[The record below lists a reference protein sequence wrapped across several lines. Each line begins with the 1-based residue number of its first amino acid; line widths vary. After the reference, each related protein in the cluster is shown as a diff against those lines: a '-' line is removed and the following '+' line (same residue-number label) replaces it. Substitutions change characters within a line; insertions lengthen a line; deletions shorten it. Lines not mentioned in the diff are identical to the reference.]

1 MLDSKLLAALLIRL
15 GDTATP
21 IIQMGSSTDRYDIT
35 GLQFEHYPND
45 RDYMVLVAGSNNLQD
60 RTEPDESI
68 PLKEDKSVPSVPRE
82 YLLQTLV
89 YEVLTRY
96 GKELPRLA
104 SLPKPFFI
112 YYSEF
117 FGRYPD
123 AKLTSGEIDEVFL
136 EAIRQ
141 QKREDFKLSPKEI
154 CHEELEGSYRKYLL
168 DLLPY
173 QLLHLLSEADI
184 KQGANCSDSL
194 DLYRDIWDEFPD
206 LILTEEEIQGAFQG
220 AEKLL
225 K

>member
-1 MLDSKLLAALLIRL
+1 MLDSKLLAALLISL

-68 PLKEDKSVPSVPRE
+68 MLKED
-82 YLLQTLV
+82 
-89 YEVLTRY
+89 
-96 GKELPRLA
+96 
-104 SLPKPFFI
+104 
-112 YYSEF
+112 
-117 FGRYPD
+117 
-123 AKLTSGEIDEVFL
+123 
-136 EAIRQ
+136 
-141 QKREDFKLSPKEI
+141 SPKEV
-154 CHEELEGSYRKYLL
+154 CNKTLSELEGSYRKYLL

-184 KQGANCSDSL
+184 KQGANCSDSI

-206 LILTEEEIQGAFQG
+206 LILTEDEIQGAFQG